1 MAKKKSKTNIKKTV
15 LRVAVPLGYGSD
27 WLSVVGVASH
37 LKVSKE
43 TVYRWLK
50 TKSVP
55 AYRVGKLWKFHR
67 LEIDGWVKS
76 GGPQ

>member
-37 LKVSKE
+37 LKV
-43 TVYRWLK
+43 
-50 TKSVP
+50 
-55 AYRVGKLWKFHR
+55 
-67 LEIDGWVKS
+67 
-76 GGPQ
+76 